1 MKMLSFLLLFAV
13 LTLSSCLNTE
23 SNGQLDERRA
33 LNNATNLYLTTVA
46 SLYGNIGGTR
56 DGEGLQGTYRGVY
69 DYNTFTT
76 DEAIIPIRGG
86 DWYDGGFW
94 QNLYLHK
101 WTAADSELQTMWNYL
116 FRTVMLCNHSLEM
129 IERYDY
135 LLTSQQYKS
144 YTSEVRAIRALF
156 YYHLMD
162 LFGRIPIVTDTS
174 THLDQM
180 KQRSRSEVFRF
191 VVEELQAS
199 LAHLSSERSNL
210 LGNYYGRITKP
221 VVFFL
226 LARLALN
233 AEVYMDEVWVDKE
246 YPSGKSISFKV
257 GDKLLNAWQTTVAY
271 CDSLTAA
278 GYSLEENYADNFSVS
293 NEHSRENI
301 FTIPM
306 DKTLYAN
313 MFKNLFRSLHYV
325 HGGALGRGA
334 ENGSSAT
341 LTTLSAFG
349 YGTTSL
355 DPRFALNFFSDTV
368 KVDGKTI
375 KQINGKNLVYHPT
388 AIQMQLTGSVYE
400 KTAGARM
407 FKYEI
412 DRTSYED
419 GKLQNNDIVL
429 YRYADAM
436 LMRAEA
442 QIRQGLN
449 GDTDI
454 NEVRRRVGLPKLIHA
469 SLEDV
474 LKERRLELV
483 WEGTH
488 RQDLIRF
495 RLFHLAY
502 EERPQLEREANAYTT
517 VFPIPASTL
526 QMNKL
531 LLQNPGY

>member
-1 MKMLSFLLLFAV
+1 
-13 LTLSSCLNTE
+13 
-23 SNGQLDERRA
+23 
-33 LNNATNLYLTTVA
+33 
-46 SLYGNIGGTR
+46 
-56 DGEGLQGTYRGVY
+56 
-69 DYNTFTT
+69 
-76 DEAIIPIRGG
+76 
-86 DWYDGGFW
+86 
-94 QNLYLHK
+94 
-101 WTAADSELQTMWNYL
+101 
-116 FRTVMLCNHSLEM
+116 
-129 IERYDY
+129 
-135 LLTSQQYKS
+135 
-144 YTSEVRAIRALF
+144 
-156 YYHLMD
+156 
-162 LFGRIPIVTDTS
+162 
-174 THLDQM
+174 
-180 KQRSRSEVFRF
+180 
-191 VVEELQAS
+191 
-199 LAHLSSERSNL
+199 
-210 LGNYYGRITKP
+210 
-221 VVFFL
+221 
-226 LARLALN
+226 
-233 AEVYMDEVWVDKE
+233 
-246 YPSGKSISFKV
+246 
-257 GDKLLNAWQTTVAY
+257 
-271 CDSLTAA
+271 
-278 GYSLEENYADNFSVS
+278 
-293 NEHSRENI
+293 
-301 FTIPM
+301 M

-375 KQINGKNLVYHPT
+375 KQISGKDLVYHPT
-388 AIQMQLTGSVYE
+388 AIQMQLTGSVYD